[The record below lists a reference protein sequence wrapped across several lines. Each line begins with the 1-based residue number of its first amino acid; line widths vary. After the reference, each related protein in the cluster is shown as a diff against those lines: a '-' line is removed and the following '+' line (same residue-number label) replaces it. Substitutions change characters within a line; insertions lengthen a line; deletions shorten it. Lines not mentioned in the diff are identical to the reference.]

1 MKSMSDTSPVN
12 VELSI
17 VLPLGVIANQLMKV
31 EADLRFLNAK
41 TSAYAGERPGAA
53 MAAQVATRLEK
64 INETLEV
71 IRGLVSDIE
80 TDIQPRSANSRPAK
94 ARTDRED

>member
-1 MKSMSDTSPVN
+1 MSDLPASF
-12 VELSI
+12 ELSF
-17 VLPLGVIANQLMKV
+17 VLPLGVIAHQLLKV

-41 TSAYAGERPGAA
+41 TSIYANEGPGGVMAGQV
-53 MAAQVATRLEK
+53 AAQLEK

-80 TDIQPRSANSRPAK
+80 TDIHPRPANARSLK
-94 ARTDRED
+94 ARNDRDD

>member
-41 TSAYAGERPGAA
+41 TSAYVGERPGGEAA
-53 MAAQVATRLEK
+53 GQVAARLEK
-64 INETLEV
+64 INEVLEV

-80 TDIQPRSANSRPAK
+80 NQPRSASARSAK
-94 ARTDRED
+94 ARSDRDD